1 VYRRDRG
8 DGPHGRARGGHRVG
22 RQRPVEDEDGGRD
35 QAVLRFARPSA
46 GTTGARVALRASLG
60 SQAVMSIDPLTG
72 TPSQLVRLDGALSGP
87 ATGGRTT
94 IAMNYVRAHD
104 AALGLTGADL
114 DGLALAQN
122 ETTNRG
128 LTVMRWQQR
137 YLGIPAFD
145 NDLRVAVDRAGRVI
159 SVGGSPMHALS
170 VPSVAPAL
178 GAAAAVTAL
187 ASNVGARRTAAITS
201 GPTGARQD
209 TRFADGTQA
218 RLVLF
223 GTAGGARLA
232 WHVTFRA
239 AETADYDAVVD
250 ATSGAVLYRQNLVK
264 FAANAHV
271 FPNFPGAVGPANAL
285 RRVDLQA
292 LGYVPTGARTLNG
305 KFAHTYV
312 DANGNLVDDPDPAL
326 PNNSEEVPN
335 SAGTNFDYPFVN
347 FPNPSPRCEPTALCS
362 WDSQIPTSWQT
373 NKFQDAVQA
382 HWFVGNYHDHLFAP
396 PIGFDNASGNFEVGG
411 TGGDDPVELNA
422 DNGAAT
428 DPNGGPDPNHVD
440 NAFMITLPDGQPPSM
455 AMFLNDFD
463 APGLEELFRDNNN
476 GDDAATVYHEYT
488 HGLSNRLIT
497 NADGTGAV
505 SSPEAGAMGEAWSD
519 WYAFDF
525 LARQNLDPDNL
536 AVPGE
541 EDLGKY
547 SDATPHSTRFQALD
561 CPVGIVDPACPG
573 GFDTVAGGFTYG
585 DFGHVFTGPEVHSD
599 GEIWGETLW
608 DLRQQFVARFGEE
621 TGSDTAEAL
630 VTDAMRLSPPEPS
643 MLDMRNAIMAA
654 DVADFGGAD
663 TNTLWRIFAHRGMG
677 YFAAA
682 FGGDDVAPVESF
694 NLPPAAGG
702 AKGAISGAVTDAET
716 GLPLSGVKVAFSGHA
731 TAPGFPEFLA
741 GTTGAT
747 GSFSVTGVPVG
758 TYPKFS
764 FEKPGFDRVVVP
776 DVAISQD
783 TPAVRSA
790 ALQRDWASKAG
801 GATVTQTEPS
811 PESDCDANFLIDQT
825 AAGWETFQDGDPTVG
840 PSATVTLPATVNVDR
855 FLMDPSN
862 TCGDGASASTA
873 AFRLETSTDGI
884 TFRVAKAGT
893 FTAADRNRLNTVTPD
908 GTSGRA
914 VRFVRLTL
922 LSAQN
927 EGPGFSGNSFVD
939 FTELEVIGGPP
950 NALPSGRLVPSATVV
965 RPGQAVAFDASS
977 FRDPDSRITG
987 YDWDFD
993 GNGTTDRHTAGPVTS
1008 FAYGGAGTFTARVHA
1023 NDFRGGF
1030 GAAAATVRVVPAPAV
1045 VAPLPRLSLS
1055 RTGTRGRVAF
1065 RVTCA
1070 ARCRVTAR
1078 LTISRSLARR
1088 LHLRSRTVGTLTRTV
1103 TGTRRLTLRV
1113 RLSARAR
1120 RAARR
1125 AGLKTVRATLTTR
1138 ATYADGRST
1147 RSSRKVRIRLR

>member
-1 VYRRDRG
+1 VN
-8 DGPHGRARGGHRVG
+8 
-22 RQRPVEDEDGGRD
+22 
-35 QAVLRFARPSA
+35 
-46 GTTGARVALRASLG
+46 GT
-60 SQAVMSIDPLTG
+60 
-72 TPSQLVRLDGALSGP
+72 
-87 ATGGRTT
+87 
-94 IAMNYVRAHD
+94 
-104 AALGLTGADL
+104 
-114 DGLALAQN
+114 
-122 ETTNRG
+122 
-128 LTVMRWQQR
+128 
-137 YLGIPAFD
+137 
-145 NDLRVAVDRAGRVI
+145 
-159 SVGGSPMHALS
+159 
-170 VPSVAPAL
+170 
-178 GAAAAVTAL
+178 
-187 ASNVGARRTAAITS
+187 
-201 GPTGARQD
+201 
-209 TRFADGTQA
+209 
-218 RLVLF
+218 
-223 GTAGGARLA
+223 
-232 WHVTFRA
+232 
-239 AETADYDAVVD
+239 
-250 ATSGAVLYRQNLVK
+250 
-264 FAANAHV
+264 
-271 FPNFPGAVGPANAL
+271 
-285 RRVDLQA
+285 
-292 LGYVPTGARTLNG
+292 
-305 KFAHTYV
+305 
-312 DANGNLVDDPDPAL
+312 
-326 PNNSEEVPN
+326 
-335 SAGTNFDYPFVN
+335 
-347 FPNPSPRCEPTALCS
+347 
-362 WDSQIPTSWQT
+362 
-373 NKFQDAVQA
+373 
-382 HWFVGNYHDHLFAP
+382 
-396 PIGFDNASGNFEVGG
+396 
-411 TGGDDPVELNA
+411 
-422 DNGAAT
+422 
-428 DPNGGPDPNHVD
+428 
-440 NAFMITLPDGQPPSM
+440 
-455 AMFLNDFD
+455 
-463 APGLEELFRDNNN
+463 
-476 GDDAATVYHEYT
+476 
-488 HGLSNRLIT
+488 
-497 NADGTGAV
+497 
-505 SSPEAGAMGEAWSD
+505 
-519 WYAFDF
+519 
-525 LARQNLDPDNL
+525 
-536 AVPGE
+536 
-541 EDLGKY
+541 
-547 SDATPHSTRFQALD
+547 
-561 CPVGIVDPACPG
+561 
-573 GFDTVAGGFTYG
+573 
-585 DFGHVFTGPEVHSD
+585 PEVHSD
-599 GEIWGETLW
+599 GEIWSETLW
-608 DLRQQFVARFGEE
+608 DMRQAFVTKFGEQD
-621 TGSDTAEAL
+621 GSDLSEIL

-643 MLDMRNAIMAA
+643 YLDMRNAILAA
-654 DVADFGGAD
+654 DTADFGGVD
-663 TNTLWRIFAHRGMG
+663 TNLLWSVFAHRGMG
-677 YFAAA
+677 FFAAA
-682 FGGDDVAPVESF
+682 FGGDDVTPVENF
-694 NLPPAAGG
+694 NRPPQAGG
-702 AKGAISGAVTDAET
+702 ATGAISGTVTDVQT
-716 GLPLSGVKVAFSGHA
+716 GLPLSGVKAAFAGHA
-731 TAPGFPEFLA
+731 TSPDFPEFLA
-741 GTTGAT
+741 ATTGAN
-747 GSFSVTGVPVG
+747 GGYSVTGVPVG
-758 TYPKFS
+758 DYPKFS

-840 PSATVTLPATVNVDR
+840 PSATVKLPATVNVDR